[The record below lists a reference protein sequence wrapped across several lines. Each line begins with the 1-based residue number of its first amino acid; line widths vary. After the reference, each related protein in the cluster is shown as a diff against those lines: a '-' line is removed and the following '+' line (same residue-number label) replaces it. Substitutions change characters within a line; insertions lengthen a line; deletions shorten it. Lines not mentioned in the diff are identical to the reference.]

1 MARIIAETYNRAVEV
16 LRKNCMERG
25 IKASTV
31 YYNQVWARD
40 SFISFLGANLLEDE
54 RLIQSAKTNIHTF
67 AETRSQ
73 LGQIANFY
81 DLKTNAPEFGFSGS
95 TDSSCW
101 YIIGLMSLYSVT
113 DDKTLL
119 RGPLEAALD
128 AYRWLRYQDA
138 NNTWLIDSPQ
148 GADWMDAAVQR
159 TGKTLYNNV
168 LFLIATRCIDQLLS
182 ASGGSME
189 RAVRLDFGALRQRFN
204 EVFLPDEDAP
214 ATVGSYWPRLSL
226 ALSEGRPMGFSQK
239 YYLHYLSF
247 YRIDTRFDT
256 LSNLLCVLSKVAD
269 TETTL
274 SILSTMH
281 SKGLSRPYPAKVLY
295 PPYRTEGASFDSR
308 FDASLPV
315 QHQSAP
321 YAYHNGGVWPFVGG
335 FYVCAV
341 NKAGVDYADRELES
355 LAQGNRVCR
364 AGENIGFNEWIH
376 SKTGEALGQFGQS
389 WSAGMYVAAVLS
401 AKGKNPLGFLG

>member
-1 MARIIAETYNRAVEV
+1 MSRLTQRTFDRAVTV
-16 LRKNCMERG
+16 LKQNCMEKG

-40 SFISFLGANLLEDE
+40 SFISFLGANMLEDE
-54 RLIQSAKTNIHTF
+54 QLLQSAKTNVSTF
-67 AETRSQ
+67 AEMRSP

-81 DLKTNAPEFGFSGS
+81 DLRNNTPEFGFSGS

-101 YIIGLMSLYSVT
+101 YVIGLASLFSVT
-113 DDKTLL
+113 EDRTLL
-119 RGPLEAALD
+119 KEPMDAALE
-128 AYRWLRYQDA
+128 AYRWTRFQDA

-148 GADWMDAAVQR
+148 GADWMDAAIQR

-168 LFLIATRCIDQLLS
+168 LFLIATRCMDKLLE
-182 ASGGSME
+182 ASGRSME
-189 RAVRLDFGALRQRFN
+189 KAYKLDFDAFRERFT
-204 EVFLPDEDAP
+204 EVFLPDEESPRKVA
-214 ATVGSYWPRLSL
+214 AYWPRQSL
-226 ALSEGRPMGFSQK
+226 AFSEGRPMGFSQR
-239 YYLHYLSF
+239 YYIHYLSF

-256 LSNLLCVLSKVAD
+256 LSNLLCVLSRVAD
-269 TETTL
+269 SSVSLSVLET
-274 SILSTMH
+274 MK
-281 SKGLSRPYPAKVLY
+281 SKGLDQPYPARVLH
-295 PPYRTEGASFDSR
+295 PPYRAEGTSFDTR

-335 FYVCAV
+335 FYVCAL
-341 NKAGVDYADRELES
+341 NKVGVDYADKELES
-355 LAQGNRVCR
+355 LAKANSVFR
-364 AGENIGFNEWIH
+364 AGETTGFNEWIH